1 MVLDQR
7 LLVILLCVHPP
18 AALVYWLLCR
28 RKRPAT
34 ASAEPATPLQR
45 TKDRSALTHP
55 DNPSRRTE
63 QPDRCYVDRWR
74 LRPPAPSCLPARAA
88 GGIEV
93 KRSQGR
99 RAVPVSHCGPRPGRP
114 DAGSAVR
121 KKSAVTNRDKKDSI
135 RGRMADT
142 GESFNVARRKV
153 EAAAAGQVPEG
164 EDPYQLIEVEV
175 GTDAKFPDRPLNP
188 RHIETFRGRW
198 IIAPDPERL
207 YPLPSGSLRS
217 ACYGVAQTSQGRIA
231 VYMRVVYRAKDYPS
245 IAEESIAEDAPVW
258 QSIAK
263 DGPVWEGRLFDF
275 DTLPDAHQLPEDIY
289 RQVAPALVIHRDI

>member
-1 MVLDQR
+1 MRGLISHR
-7 LLVILLCVHPP
+7 G
-18 AALVYWLLCR
+18 
-28 RKRPAT
+28 
-34 ASAEPATPLQR
+34 PL
-45 TKDRSALTHP
+45 
-55 DNPSRRTE
+55 
-63 QPDRCYVDRWR
+63 
-74 LRPPAPSCLPARAA
+74 
-88 GGIEV
+88 
-93 KRSQGR
+93 
-99 RAVPVSHCGPRPGRP
+99 PGRP

-121 KKSAVTNRDKKDSI
+121 KKPAVTNRDKKDSI

-188 RHIETFRGRW
+188 RHTETFRGRW

-217 ACYGVAQTSQGRIA
+217 AYYGVAQTSQGRIA

-258 QSIAK
+258 QSLAK